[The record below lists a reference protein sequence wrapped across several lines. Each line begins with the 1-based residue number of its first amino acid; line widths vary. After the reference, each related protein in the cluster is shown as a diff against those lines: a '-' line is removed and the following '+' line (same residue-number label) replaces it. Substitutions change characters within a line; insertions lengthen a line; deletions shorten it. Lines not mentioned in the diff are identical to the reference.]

1 MLSAVLNRAARS
13 SRARRTVEAVPLTR
27 NVVNRFVAGE
37 SVPQAVAA
45 AAQIQ
50 GAGMSVTID
59 VLGEDVTDIDGARRT
74 RNAYLDL
81 LDALDRGGLAA
92 GADVSV
98 KLSALGQTLGPLGE
112 QTATEHARAI
122 CSGATAVG
130 STVTLDMEDHTTTDS
145 TLAIGTELRK
155 EFPATGNVLQSN
167 LKRTDS
173 DVAAAAAAGVR
184 LRLVKGAYREPASQA
199 YQRKAEVD
207 VAYARHIEQLMSSA
221 CYPMIATHDPA
232 MLAEAAQS
240 AQRHARTAS
249 DWECQM
255 LFGIRSDL
263 QLQAVRDGRQM
274 RIYLPYGTDW
284 YGYFM
289 RRLAER
295 PANVAFFLRAL
306 AHR

>member
-13 SRARRTVEAVPLTR
+13 SGARRTVEAVPLTR
-27 NVVNRFVAGE
+27 SVVNRFVAGE

-45 AAQIQ
+45 AGEIRR
-50 GAGMSVTID
+50 AGMAVTID
-59 VLGEDVTDIDGARRT
+59 VLGEHVTDTDGARRT
-74 RNAYLDL
+74 RDAYLFL
-81 LDALDRGGLAA
+81 LDALHRDGLAV

-98 KLSALGQTLGPLGE
+98 KLSALGQNLGRLGP
-112 QTATEHARAI
+112 QTATEHARTI
-122 CSGATAVG
+122 CSGAAAVG

-167 LKRTDS
+167 LLRTDS
-173 DVAAAAAAGVR
+173 DVESAAGPGVR
-184 LRLVKGAYREPASQA
+184 LRLVKGAYREPASLA

-207 VAYARHIEQLMSSA
+207 VAYARHIEQLMNSD
-221 CYPMIATHDPA
+221 CYPMIATHDPT
-232 MLAEAAQS
+232 MLAQAAQS
-240 AQRHARTAS
+240 AQRHGRTAS

-263 QLQAVRDGRQM
+263 QLEAVRDGRQM

>member
-27 NVVNRFVAGE
+27 SVVNRFVAGE

-45 AAQIQ
+45 AREIR
-50 GAGMSVTID
+50 GAGMALTID
-59 VLGEDVTDIDGARRT
+59 VLGEHVTSIDGARRT
-74 RNAYLDL
+74 RDGYLAL
-81 LDALDRGGLAA
+81 LDALHRDGLAA

-98 KLSALGQTLGPLGE
+98 KLSALGQTLGRLGA

-122 CSGATAVG
+122 CAGAAAVD
-130 STVTLDMEDHTTTDS
+130 STVTLDMEDHTTTDL
-145 TLAIGTELRK
+145 TLAIGAELRR

-167 LKRTDS
+167 LKRTDA
-173 DVAAAAAAGVR
+173 DVELVAGTGVR
-184 LRLVKGAYREPASQA
+184 IRLVKGAYREPASQA

-207 VAYARHIEQLMSSA
+207 VAYARHIEQLMNSA
-221 CYPMIATHDPA
+221 CYPMIATHDPT
-232 MLAEAAQS
+232 MLAQATQS
-240 AQRHARTAS
+240 ARRHGRTAA

-255 LFGIRSDL
+255 LFGVRSDL
-263 QLQAVRDGRQM
+263 QRQVVQDGRQM

-295 PANVAFFLRAL
+295 PANVGFFLRAL